1 MEPQNNIDEACV
13 NRSAYFIKQLDH
25 FTNTTDFKSNFI
37 FNVVVALPL
46 LLFSV
51 YCLVGA
57 LRTYKKVFFW
67 AFFLVTTM
75 EILSLVLGIMYVWLA
90 LKNTR
95 NAFDSLQTDISSM
108 DANSLVDFAKTE
120 EINHLW

>member
-1 MEPQNNIDEACV
+1 
-13 NRSAYFIKQLDH
+13 
-25 FTNTTDFKSNFI
+25 
-37 FNVVVALPL
+37 
-46 LLFSV
+46 
-51 YCLVGA
+51 VGA

-95 NAFDSLQTDISSM
+95 NAFDSLQTDISSI
-108 DANSLVDFAKTE
+108 DANSLVDFAKT
-120 EINHLW
+120 